1 MSVVSPLHVSSEA
14 PASAGMQASLQR
26 HLKRLHVLRPGL
38 HLHADDV
45 ADAQD
50 FRASGDMEAGLRI
63 VVLLEGSVD
72 VSYGP
77 RRVALSSSAGTALP
91 RTRAPRP
98 GLPRA
103 LLVSVAQPE
112 RFERRARGGSYA
124 RRVSVGLGAEWLEQV
139 AGPSASDAIDGFRRQ
154 HLAMHHWQPSARI
167 TALAEQITRAPDL
180 SPLLLHLYLESRAL
194 ELVGEALSSLDQQAS
209 GPAPAPVPAPA
220 PLPPTLRLLP
230 HEHRRMRDLH
240 AFLQTEGAMDLSLDA
255 LARQAGTNAN
265 TLQRHFKAVYGTT
278 VFDFVRESRLQ
289 RARQALERDGFS
301 VAQAALV
308 AGYNSAANFATAYRK
323 RFGMPPKLARGRV

>member
-1 MSVVSPLHVSSEA
+1 MSVVSPLNVLSAA
-14 PASAGMQASLQR
+14 PASEGMQASLQR
-26 HLKRLHVLRPGL
+26 HLQRLRVLRPGL
-38 HLHADDV
+38 HLHADDA

-50 FRASGDMEAGLRI
+50 FTARGEMDAGLRI

-77 RRVALSSSAGTALP
+77 RRVALSSTAGQA
-91 RTRAPRP
+91 RATGQLGR
-98 GLPRA
+98 PRA
-103 LLVSVAQPE
+103 LLVSVAEPE
-112 RFERRARGGSYA
+112 RFERHAHKGAYA
-124 RRVSVGLGAEWLEQV
+124 RRVSVGLGGEWLEQV
-139 AGPSASDAIDGFRRQ
+139 AGPAASDAIESFRRQ

-167 TALAEQITRAPDL
+167 AALAEQITRAPDL
-180 SPLLLHLYLESRAL
+180 NPLLLHLYLESRAL
-194 ELVGEALSSLDQQAS
+194 ELVGEALGSLAQHAP

-220 PLPPTLRLLP
+220 PAPTALRLLP
-230 HEHRRMRDLH
+230 HEHRRMRALH

-265 TLQRHFKAVYGTT
+265 TLQRHFRAVYGTT

-289 RARQALERDGFS
+289 RARHALEQDGLT
-301 VAQAALV
+301 VGQAALV

-323 RFGMPPKLARGRV
+323 RFGMPPKLARARV

>member
-72 VSYGP
+72 VSYGA
-77 RRVALSSSAGTALP
+77 RRVALSSSAGMALP
-91 RTRAPRP
+91 RTRAPGP

-289 RARQALERDGFS
+289 RARQALERDGLS
-301 VAQAALV
+301 VGQAALV